1 MNTKLDD
8 EINGFK
14 DFRPIKTKN
23 MNMLRILGELDDVAI
38 GDKNVLLIGGPGSG
52 RDTFANIIHNRS
64 LRCNDGFHK
73 IQCKG
78 ASVEEM
84 KLNPA
89 GTYYFDR
96 VEHLTVKAQ
105 HRLMEE
111 IDCVPNARI
120 ISCSSQKLNDKLD
133 GGKFYKKLY
142 YRLCERT
149 ITLPSLQSRR
159 EDITDLTREFIRY
172 YNWVYDK
179 DVTIEKGALNLLK
192 YYRFPGNITE
202 LRNIIDRAVLVCRG
216 KAIKTNSIMSILDME
231 NVVFQSLVSDS
242 PLSLKS
248 EVDRL
253 ERNMIETAIAN
264 QGSMT
269 KAAALLD
276 IDVSTISRKCKQ
288 LGIVVVTEN

>member
-1 MNTKLDD
+1 MSEKPDN
-8 EINGFK
+8 EIK
-14 DFRPIKTKN
+14 ESQPIKTKN
-23 MNMLRILGELDDVAI
+23 MNMLRILGELEDVAL
-38 GDKNVLLIGGPGSG
+38 GGKNVLVTGGPGSG
-52 RDTFANIIHNRS
+52 RDTVAGIIHKKS
-64 LRCNDGFHK
+64 ARCNDGFYK
-73 IQCKG
+73 VECKG
-78 ASVEEM
+78 AVAEDME
-84 KLNPA
+84 LGPE

-96 VEHLTVKAQ
+96 AEHMTAKAQ
-105 HRLMEE
+105 RKLIEE
-111 IDCVPNARI
+111 IDRVPNARI
-120 ISCSSQKLNDKLD
+120 IVSAGPKLKAKLD
-133 GGKFYKKLY
+133 EGKFYKKLY

-149 ITLPSLQSRR
+149 IDLPSLQSRR

-179 DVTIEKGALNLLK
+179 DVSIEKGALNLLK
-192 YYRFPGNITE
+192 CYKFPGNITE

-216 KAIKTNSIMSILDME
+216 KVIKTNSIMSILDME
-231 NVVFQSLVSDS
+231 SVVFQSLVSDS

-253 ERNMIETAIAN
+253 ERNMIQTAIAN

-288 LGIVVVTEN
+288 LGIVVVPES